1 MRKNYYFIYIF
12 FLLSTLMSC
21 DRGLEPEPDT
31 TSYVNGM
38 IHYVDNYDNWL
49 AADSI
54 KDLRVVAFKNFP
66 PTSVLEEVLSGRAY
80 FTNQSLPTFVDSSE
94 FSLEIADAPVTLN
107 YIAVVQQFGEIM
119 DWRVV
124 GLYSIEKD
132 SAAVLEVKQGKTYN
146 IQINVDFENL
156 PKQPF

>member
-1 MRKNYYFIYIF
+1 MKRKYYFAYIF
-12 FLLSTLMSC
+12 LLFAAILGC
-21 DRGLEPEPDT
+21 DKGLEPQPVT

-66 PTSVLEEVLSGRAY
+66 PTSVFEEVLSGRAY
-80 FTNQSLPTFVDSSE
+80 FTNQSLPTFVDSSA
-94 FSLEIADAPVTLN
+94 FSLEIADAPATMN
-107 YIAVVQQFGEIM
+107 YIAVVQQFGGIM

-124 GLYSIEKD
+124 GLYSVIKD
-132 SAAVLEVKQGKTYN
+132 SAAVLEVRQGKIYN
-146 IQINVDFENL
+146 LRIDVDFKNL